1 MFRSAGEVPA
11 VLSNKGWKDEEDS
24 MWAMKGLF
32 FFKKSISVTPRATF
46 KFKFDFNL
54 LFDMVPA
61 VWGLVKRH

>member
-1 MFRSAGEVPA
+1 
-11 VLSNKGWKDEEDS
+11 
-24 MWAMKGLF
+24 MKGLF